1 MAGGVNIMTTE
12 LARSIPSDTIL
23 EQVVLGGDLSKL
35 SAVERLQYYRAIC
48 DSLGLNPLTRPFEYL
63 HLNGKLVLYAR
74 RDATDQ
80 LRRLHQISIT
90 IISREQVGDVYCVIA
105 RATDRHGRMDESL
118 GAVPTAT
125 LKGEFL
131 ANMLMKSETKAKRR
145 VTLSICG
152 LGMLDET
159 EVESIDGAE
168 TSEPSSPPSLEAP
181 ATPPPV
187 QPPLRK
193 VFIAWREALSSVP
206 NAQELQARWK
216 RCTAPEVWSQLTSDE
231 QTVLIDLKD
240 LAKRQFGIE

>member
-1 MAGGVNIMTTE
+1 MDELMTNDRGSE
-12 LARSIPSDTIL
+12 LL
-23 EQVVLGGDLSKL
+23 ERVVIGGDLSKL
-35 SAVERLQYYRAIC
+35 TAAERLQYYRAVC
-48 DSLGLNPLTRPFEYL
+48 ESLGLNALTRPFEYL
-63 HLNGKLVLYAR
+63 SLSGKLVLYAR

-80 LRRLHQISIT
+80 LRRVHQISIT
-90 IISREQVGDVYCVIA
+90 IASREQIGDVYCVIA
-105 RATDRHGRMDESL
+105 RATDRHGRTDESL
-118 GAVPTAT
+118 GAVPTAS
-125 LKGEFL
+125 LKGELL
-131 ANMLMKSETKAKRR
+131 ANMLMKGETKAKRR

-168 TSEPSSPPSLEAP
+168 TSEPPIPPALESPA
-181 ATPPPV
+181 APPP
-187 QPPLRK
+187 PPLRK
-193 VFIAWREALSSVP
+193 VFIAWREALTNVP

>member
-1 MAGGVNIMTTE
+1 MTSE
-12 LARSIPSDTIL
+12 LVRSDPADTLL

-35 SAVERLQYYRAIC
+35 SAAERLQYYRAIC

-63 HLNGKLVLYAR
+63 HLNGRLVLYAR

-90 IISREQVGDVYCVIA
+90 IISREQIGDVYCVIA

-125 LKGEFL
+125 LKGELL

-159 EVESIDGAE
+159 EVESIDDAE
-168 TSEPSSPPSLEAP
+168 PPIPPALEPP
-181 ATPPPV
+181 AAPPPA
-187 QPPLRK
+187 PPLRK
-193 VFIAWREALSSVP
+193 VFIAWREALTNVP

-231 QTVLIDLKD
+231 QTVLIDLKEMR
-240 LAKRQFGIE
+240 KRDFGLE